1 MTTKNYEK
9 IKNEIKHEL
18 MQEFVFPILRNMKD
32 SEGEYKEKFVKEVLK
47 AAKEKPK
54 YVYNPKTFLRQI
66 GHK

>member
-32 SEGEYKEKFVKEVLK
+32 SEGEYKEKFVKEVLR